1 MDINNQKT
9 QDSTQ
14 NVEIVQFECPPFYEK
29 MLYNRT
35 QIRTYVLFVVV
46 ICRVFFQIGSDN
58 MRDVIEVPELP
69 SDFIFITETYTVVG
83 TGEQYKE
90 KGDEQ

>member
-1 MDINNQKT
+1 M
-9 QDSTQ
+9 
-14 NVEIVQFECPPFYEK
+14 
-29 MLYNRT
+29 
-35 QIRTYVLFVVV
+35 VV

-58 MRDVIEVPELP
+58 MRDIIEVPELP